1 MKDKEITM
9 KDFVPFDEFLAEQ
22 LKDKKFKKAFLEERS
37 RLELVYELK
46 MLRKEKRMTQAQV
59 AKKANMPQS
68 VVARIES
75 GSRGLSIATLYK
87 IARVFDRDIGLVAPR
102 K

>member
-1 MKDKEITM
+1 MKEIT
-9 KDFVPFDEFLAEQ
+9 KDSFIPFDEILAEQ
-22 LKDKKFKKAFLEERS
+22 LKNKKFKKAFLEERS

-75 GSRGLSIATLYK
+75 GSRGLSIATLSK

-102 K
+102 R